1 MHISAIAAE
10 TTRNPSNLPDP
21 SNQSLP
27 DITSCDDTSGES
39 PSLVGPRSVPHGD
52 CVTASLMQWAQGY
65 AGVCVYVCL
74 TYVRS
79 FIATV
84 SSSGVLSELEQ
95 QTSVYHST
103 LEQYAT
109 LHESQE
115 GEVEVSCQL

>member
-1 MHISAIAAE
+1 MS
-10 TTRNPSNLPDP
+10 
-21 SNQSLP
+21 
-27 DITSCDDTSGES
+27 
-39 PSLVGPRSVPHGD
+39 
-52 CVTASLMQWAQGY
+52 
-65 AGVCVYVCL
+65 VCL
-74 TYVRS
+74 TFVCS

-109 LHESQE
+109 LHEAQE